1 MNNASNTC
9 QSESGL
15 LKVLSTED
23 KKNENSVVKRISTI
37 VRKKAMFWKEIT

>member
-9 QSESGL
+9 QNESGL

-23 KKNENSVVKRISTI
+23 KKNQNSVVKRISTI
-37 VRKKAMFWKEIT
+37 VRKKAMF